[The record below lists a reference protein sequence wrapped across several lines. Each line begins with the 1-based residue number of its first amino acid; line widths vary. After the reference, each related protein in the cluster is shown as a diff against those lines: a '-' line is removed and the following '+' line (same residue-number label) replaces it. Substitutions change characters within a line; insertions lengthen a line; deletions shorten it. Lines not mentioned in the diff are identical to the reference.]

1 MDPAIAFIEF
11 NSVAAGIFATDAA
24 AKKAEVTVLDSKSV
38 CPGKYSILISGLTG
52 PVEESLQAGIAAG
65 ADAVTDHLFL
75 PQVHPQVI
83 PAILA
88 ATPGGDLAALGVIET
103 FTIPSCIQASDA
115 AAKAAEI
122 RLLEIRLANGLGGKC
137 YVVLT
142 GEIPD
147 VEAAMAAGE
156 AKAREIGALVR
167 TAVIPRP
174 HPDLARFIL

>member
-38 CPGKYSILISGLTG
+38 CPGKYSILISGLTA
-52 PVEESLQAGIAAG
+52 PVEESLQAAIAAG

-75 PQVHPQVI
+75 PRVHPQVI

-156 AKAREIGALVR
+156 AKAKEIGALVR

>member
-1 MDPAIAFIEF
+1 MDPAIGFIEF
-11 NSVAAGIFATDAA
+11 NSIAAGIFATDAA
-24 AKKAEVTVLDSKSV
+24 AKKAEITVLDSKSV

-52 PVEESLQAGIAAG
+52 PVEESLAAGIAAG

-75 PQVHPQVI
+75 PNVHPQVI

-88 ATPGGDLAALGVIET
+88 ATPGGALSAVGVIET

-122 RLLEIRLANGLGGKC
+122 RLIEIRLANGLGGKC

-156 AKAREIGALVR
+156 AKVREIGALVR

-174 HPDLARFIL
+174 HPDLAKFIL

>member
-156 AKAREIGALVR
+156 AKVKEIGALVR